1 MKKLLLSLALTIWL
15 SGCSSSSDSAG
26 LDASSDDPLANS
38 PRYEFVEMNVPINQS
53 PSLDTVYQQWRG
65 TPYRLGG
72 TSKAGIDCS
81 AFVQIGL
88 AEVFQ
93 QKLPRTTGEQVR
105 QGKWVAITELKEGD
119 LVFFKTGR
127 TLRHVGIYLGE
138 SRFLHASTSQGVMI
152 SNLKNPYWRSTYW
165 QARRVIPKLG

>member
-1 MKKLLLSLALTIWL
+1 MKKQLLSLALTIWL
-15 SGCSSSSDSAG
+15 SGCSSSPDSLESDE
-26 LDASSDDPLANS
+26 ASSEQKANT
-38 PRYEFVEMNVPINQS
+38 PRFEFVEMNVPIHQS
-53 PSLDTVYQQWRG
+53 TSLDSVYRQWRG

-72 TSKAGIDCS
+72 TTKAGIDCS

-93 QKLPRTTGEQVR
+93 KKLPRTTGEQVR
-105 QGKWVAITELKEGD
+105 QGKWVAITELEEGD

-127 TLRHVGIYLGE
+127 TLRHVGIYLGD
-138 SRFLHASTSQGVMI
+138 SQFLHASTSQGVMI

-165 QARRVIPKLG
+165 QARRVVQ

>member
-1 MKKLLLSLALTIWL
+1 MKKLSLSLALTIWL
-15 SGCSSSSDSAG
+15 SGCSSSPDSAG
-26 LDASSDDPLANS
+26 SDANS
-38 PRYEFVEMNVPINQS
+38 EAQQTNHPRYEFVEMNVPINQS
-53 PSLDTVYQQWRG
+53 PSFDSVYQQWRG

-81 AFVQIGL
+81 AFVQVGL

-105 QGKWVAITELKEGD
+105 QGNWVAITELKEGD

-127 TLRHVGIYLGE
+127 SLRHVGIYLGE

-165 QARRVIPKLG
+165 QARRVIQKSG

>member
-1 MKKLLLSLALTIWL
+1 MKRLLLSLAVTIWL
-15 SGCSSSSDSAG
+15 SGCSSSPDKAASV
-26 LDASSDDPLANS
+26 DASDEQQTNL
-38 PRYEFVEMNVPINQS
+38 PRYEFVEMNVPIHQS
-53 PSLDTVYQQWRG
+53 PSLDSVYRQWRG

-72 TSKAGIDCS
+72 TTKAGIDCS

-88 AEVFQ
+88 AEVYQ

-105 QGKWVAITELKEGD
+105 QGKWVAITELQEGD

-165 QARRVIPKLG
+165 QARRVI

>member
-1 MKKLLLSLALTIWL
+1 MLLSLAVTIWL
-15 SGCSSSSDSAG
+15 SGCSSSPNTA
-26 LDASSDDPLANS
+26 ASDDALDNTQTNA
-38 PRYEFVEMNVPINQS
+38 PRYEFVEMNVPIHQS
-53 PSLDTVYQQWRG
+53 PSLDSVYRQWRG

-72 TSKAGIDCS
+72 TTKAGIDCS

-105 QGKWVAITELKEGD
+105 QGKWVAITELQEGD

-165 QARRVIPKLG
+165 QARRVI